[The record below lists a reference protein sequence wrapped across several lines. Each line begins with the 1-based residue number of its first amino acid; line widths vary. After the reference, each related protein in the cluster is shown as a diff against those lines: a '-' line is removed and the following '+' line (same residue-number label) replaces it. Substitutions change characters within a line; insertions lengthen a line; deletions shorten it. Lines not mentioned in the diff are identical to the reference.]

1 MTMQLCGMSASP
13 YFERVMVVLDIK
25 GVLADVSYPGVP
37 GGFKSVEHTAHHPKA
52 MIPYLIKEDGSS
64 LTEGQL
70 IAEYLDH
77 KLGGPTLLPADID
90 KAMQV
95 RAICRIF
102 DLYYYPAQR
111 PVGAAYFGGEVT
123 EAEIAKARNED
134 IPAAFRYIE
143 KYMDDGEYAVGNSW
157 SVADAVLMTQLYWYE
172 RAIGHEGIHGFFGC
186 KRMEAYWDN
195 IQKTDIAKCSV
206 ERVEK
211 AYNQIFGGPGTS
223 FEAGEAE

>member
-1 MTMQLCGMSASP
+1 MAMQLCGMSASP

-37 GGFKSVEHTAHHPKA
+37 GGFRSEEHIAHHPKA

-70 IAEYLDH
+70 ITEYLDY
-77 KLGGPTLLPADID
+77 KLDGPILVPADID

-123 EAEIAKARNED
+123 EAEIAKARDED
-134 IPAAFRYIE
+134 IPSAFRYIE
-143 KYMDDGEYAVGNSW
+143 KYMDGGEYAVGDSW
-157 SVADAVLMTQLYWYE
+157 SVADAVLITQLYWYD
-172 RAIGHEGIHGFFGC
+172 RAIGDKGIQGFFGC
-186 KRMEAYWDN
+186 ARMEAYWNN
-195 IQKTDIAKCSV
+195 IQKTDVAKRSV

-211 AYNQIFGGPGTS
+211 AYNQIFGGPGS
-223 FEAGEAE
+223 RSEGEEKK